1 MPAAIPDELSHNVER
16 QSLCRDNDV
25 GLVLAIAVIE
35 QQHGAALLHGRP
47 CRIDACFE
55 LRGGSTYEGLKHPL
69 AKKW

>member
-1 MPAAIPDELSHNVER
+1 MRPAARIPPQKLGLVAAFIEAR
-16 QSLCRDNDV
+16 C
-25 GLVLAIAVIE
+25 LVLAIAVIE